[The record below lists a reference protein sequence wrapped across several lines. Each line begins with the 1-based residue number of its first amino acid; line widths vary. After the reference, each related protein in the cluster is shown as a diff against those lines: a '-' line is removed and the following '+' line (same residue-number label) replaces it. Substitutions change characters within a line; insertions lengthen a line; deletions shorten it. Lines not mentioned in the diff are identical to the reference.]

1 MKTEVIACTI
11 TLPVP
16 AAANL
21 VRRRFATVAGAV
33 PAAGAWCPGVVTAD
47 ADLGDQVSVNTH
59 GALLVE
65 AGAAIAAGASVE
77 VDASGRVVTL
87 SSGAAVGRA
96 LEAAGAS
103 GEFIRILR

>member
-1 MKTEVIACTI
+1 MKTEVIVCTL

-33 PAAGAWCPGVVTAD
+33 PAAGAWCPGVVNSD
-47 ADLGDQVSVNTH
+47 ADTGDQVGVNTH

-65 AGAAIAAGASVE
+65 AGAAIGAGVAVE
-77 VDASGRVVTL
+77 TDASGRAVTL
-87 SSGAAVGRA
+87 ASGASLGRT
-96 LEAAGAS
+96 LDAAGAA